1 MIGQIDRIRE
11 LEKLNIAEKNYGLS
25 KIAAVTSGKGG
36 TGKTFFAA
44 NFAFQFARSKKVL
57 LIDMDFN
64 LSNIHLLFNVNPLK
78 TLNSYFESKSLF
90 GEIISKYNSNLDI
103 IFGDAGII
111 TDSRPTIYQIERM
124 FEELNKLSTKY
135 DLIVIDLGAGVSE
148 ENLFVLSKS
157 QTKIIVTNPEPTALM
172 DAYVVIKLLKN
183 NKSND
188 SIYIAINRC
197 ADDSEGKQSYNN
209 LKSAVDHFLKVSIN
223 FLAEIPESTEV
234 RKSIIDQ
241 KLFAEQNKS
250 NSVINSFNTS
260 VSKINKIHQVLN
272 INQPL
277 VPSSSI
283 SI

>member
-1 MIGQIDRIRE
+1 MCIRDR
-11 LEKLNIAEKNYGLS
+11 
-25 KIAAVTSGKGG
+25 
-36 TGKTFFAA
+36 
-44 NFAFQFARSKKVL
+44 
-57 LIDMDFN
+57 
-64 LSNIHLLFNVNPLK
+64 
-78 TLNSYFESKSLF
+78 
-90 GEIISKYNSNLDI
+90 YNSNLDI

-209 LKSAVDHFLKVSIN
+209 LKSCLLYTSDAADERSSVDLGGRRIIKKKKQQRNKRKKKKTIN
-223 FLAEIPESTEV
+223 ASTD
-234 RKSIIDQ
+234 R
-241 KLFAEQNKS
+241 L
-250 NSVINSFNTS
+250 TS
-260 VSKINKIHQVLN
+260 L
-272 INQPL
+272 
-277 VPSSSI
+277 
-283 SI
+283 